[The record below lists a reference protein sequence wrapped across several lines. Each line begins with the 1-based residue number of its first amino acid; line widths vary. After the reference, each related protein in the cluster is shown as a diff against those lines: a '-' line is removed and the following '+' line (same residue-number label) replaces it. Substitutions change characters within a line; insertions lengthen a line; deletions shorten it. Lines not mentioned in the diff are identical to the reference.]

1 MRSQENSLVIQI
13 QIIRATPGITT
24 QEQVLQLIEERKTG
38 ITIKEIKRILNRPIS
53 MIQIHLKEL
62 IADKAIIT
70 HKNKAGV
77 GLIYYPGS
85 NIN

>member
-1 MRSQENSLVIQI
+1 MIEIE
-13 QIIRATPGITT
+13 IISATPGMST
-24 QEQVLQLIEERKTG
+24 QEQVLELIRERKTG

-62 IADKAIIT
+62 IADKAVIT

-77 GLIYYPGS
+77 GLIYYPGKIS
-85 NIN
+85 RWD

>member
-1 MRSQENSLVIQI
+1 MIEIE
-13 QIIRATPGITT
+13 IISATPGMST
-24 QEQVLQLIEERKTG
+24 QEQVLQLIQERKTG

-62 IADKAIIT
+62 IADKAVIT

-77 GLIYYPGS
+77 GLIYYPS
-85 NIN
+85 KNVS

>member
-1 MRSQENSLVIQI
+1 MIEIE
-13 QIIRATPGITT
+13 IISATPGMST
-24 QEQVLQLIEERKTG
+24 QEQVLQLIQERKTG

-62 IADKAIIT
+62 IADKAVIT

-77 GLIYYPGS
+77 GLIYYPGK
-85 NIN
+85 NVN

>member
-1 MRSQENSLVIQI
+1 MIEIE
-13 QIIRATPGITT
+13 IISATPGMST
-24 QEQVLQLIEERKTG
+24 QEQVLELIRERKTG

-62 IADKAIIT
+62 IADKAVIT

-77 GLIYYPGS
+77 GLIYYPGKT
-85 NIN
+85 